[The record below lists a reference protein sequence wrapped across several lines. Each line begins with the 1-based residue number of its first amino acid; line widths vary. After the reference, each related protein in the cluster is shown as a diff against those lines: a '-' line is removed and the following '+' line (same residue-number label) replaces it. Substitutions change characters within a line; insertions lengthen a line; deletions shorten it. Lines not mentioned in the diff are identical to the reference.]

1 MKRTLAL
8 LSALGML
15 VVLAIPA
22 AADQHSPLDH
32 PHTHAL
38 LIGADIEWV
47 TPGPNAPPYVIHG
60 FDRCVELAGG
70 KALKHNRF
78 HENIHFGHAGEAL
91 ATRAGHLVV
100 PLSVFGLESCGQLA
114 AIIEATG
121 SFPPPAES

>member
-1 MKRTLAL
+1 MRRMLAL

-22 AADQHSPLDH
+22 AADHHTPLDH

-47 TPGPNAPPYVIHG
+47 DATPPYVIHG

-78 HENIHFGHAGEAL
+78 HQNIHFGRAGEAL
-91 ATRAGHLVV
+91 ATRAGHLIV
-100 PLSVFGLESCGQLA
+100 PLSLFGLDSCDQLA
-114 AIIEATG
+114 AIVEQAG
-121 SFPPPAES
+121 SFPPAG